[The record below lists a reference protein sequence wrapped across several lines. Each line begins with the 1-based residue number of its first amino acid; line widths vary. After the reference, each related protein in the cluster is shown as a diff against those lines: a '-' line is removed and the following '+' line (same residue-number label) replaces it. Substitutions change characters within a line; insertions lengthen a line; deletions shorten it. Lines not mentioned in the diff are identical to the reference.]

1 MNAVD
6 PFKGMK
12 YSEIIDSLS
21 IEKRKAYVD
30 VIPPMRKVPGTGTA
44 EWCASIGRYVV

>member
-1 MNAVD
+1 MNVVD

-21 IEKRKAYVD
+21 LERRKAYVD
-30 VIPPMRKVPGTGTA
+30 VIPPMRKVPGTGSA
-44 EWCASIGRYVV
+44 EWSTSIGRYVI